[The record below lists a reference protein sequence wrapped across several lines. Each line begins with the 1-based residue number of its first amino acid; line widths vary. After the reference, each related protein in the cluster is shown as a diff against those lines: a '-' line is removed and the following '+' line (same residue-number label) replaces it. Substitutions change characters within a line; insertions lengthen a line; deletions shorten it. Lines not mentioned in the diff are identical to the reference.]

1 MDIDFVRQSFGCV
14 CFVFIPK
21 ASRGHLER
29 KKKLCECPCG
39 GRWWLI
45 EQVYLTI
52 RRDGRQVCLYSLPSI
67 LKQLSIL
74 YGTRRKNA
82 VFYNYILFRF
92 IAYSSKGTKS
102 CEATVIFDV
111 LTNSASARHVSWL
124 YNEDH
129 KNTTRRLLLYI
140 LEWKWPSYS
149 KYVFLGNKAGI
160 RQSMSRGNHMISSA
174 IWDKSARVN
183 LEHAEIYAYV
193 LLRLKLL
200 VWFEI
205 RPKLP
210 FEIAKFSHSNT
221 VFFICKNTLLIQY
234 SAGL

>member
-1 MDIDFVRQSFGCV
+1 MEHAEKMLCSIIKFCFDSSRTRQR
-14 CFVFIPK
+14 
-21 ASRGHLER
+21 AQSR
-29 KKKLCECPCG
+29 
-39 GRWWLI
+39 
-45 EQVYLTI
+45 
-52 RRDGRQVCLYSLPSI
+52 
-67 LKQLSIL
+67 
-74 YGTRRKNA
+74 
-82 VFYNYILFRF
+82 
-92 IAYSSKGTKS
+92 
-102 CEATVIFDV
+102 VIFDV

-160 RQSMSRGNHMISSA
+160 MQSMSRGNHMISSA